1 MNLEEKL
8 QRVPDKPGVY
18 LMRDAAGDVI
28 YVGKAASLK
37 NRVRSYFRSLKNQ
50 SPKTQ
55 SLVKHID
62 DFEYIVTDTEV
73 EALILEFNLIKK
85 YDPKYNV
92 MFRDDKSYPYLKVTL
107 NEKFPR
113 LEITR
118 NMRKDGARYFGP
130 YTSVGALNETIRLL
144 RRLFP
149 LRTCRNSAFE
159 QRKRACLNAHI
170 KRCYA
175 PCVDQ
180 ISPEK
185 YREMVREVIL
195 FMEGKQ
201 GDLVARLQERM
212 EKAASELDFERA
224 AKLRDQIQAVEAV
237 LEKQKIDS
245 AGNEDQDVIAM
256 ARGINQVCLEVFY
269 VRKGK
274 LMGREHFFL
283 ERTDDLSREEVMSAF
298 LKQYYNRAAEIP
310 PVILLGDEAEDR
322 EVIQTWL
329 SQVKGR
335 KVILHVPKRGEK
347 LRLVEMVAANALVE
361 LQEHEE
367 DMRRKSMR
375 AEAALLELQEYL
387 KLDKLPLR
395 IECYDISNISGTDAV
410 GSMVVFENGEP
421 KRGDYR
427 RFKIKTV
434 TGPDDFASL
443 DEVLSRR
450 FKRRRNAGNDPRNES
465 VKDSANALGAAT
477 ASAAVPANAPRSTDA
492 SAAVPGEKP
501 KSDYGSVSGSGDSSF
516 GKLPDLVIIDG
527 GKGQLSA
534 AREVMAELG
543 VGGIPTFGLAKQQEE
558 LFVEGSPNPII
569 LPRNSQGLY
578 LLQRIRDE
586 AHRFAI
592 SYHRGLRDKK
602 LQESILDQV
611 PGIGPKRKRALLKE
625 FGSVK
630 GIRKASLEELAQVE
644 GMTMSAAQKL
654 QEFIG
659 DSHEDNGKN
668 AQ

>member
-1 MNLEEKL
+1 MTQMNLEEKL
-8 QRVPDKPGVY
+8 QRVPAKPGVY
-18 LMRDAAGDVI
+18 LMRNAAGDVI

-37 NRVRSYFRSLKNQ
+37 SRVRSYFRSPKSQ
-50 SPKTQ
+50 TPKTQ
-55 SLVKHID
+55 SLVKHIE

-130 YTSVGALNETIRLL
+130 YTSVGALNETVRLL

-175 PCVDQ
+175 PCVDK
-180 ISPEK
+180 INPEK
-185 YREMVREVIL
+185 YGEIVREVIL

-201 GDLVARLQERM
+201 EDLLARLQARM
-212 EKAASELDFERA
+212 EEAASQLDFEKA
-224 AKLRDQIQAVEAV
+224 AKLRDQIEAVEAV

-245 AGNEDQDVIAM
+245 AGDEDQDVIAM
-256 ARGINQVCLEVFY
+256 ARGTNQVCIEIFY

-298 LKQYYNRAAEIP
+298 LKQHYNRAAEIP
-310 PVILLGDEAEDR
+310 PVILLGDDADDR
-322 EVIQTWL
+322 ELIQEWL
-329 SQVKGR
+329 SQIRDR
-335 KVILHVPKRGEK
+335 KVTLHVPKRGEK

-361 LQEHEE
+361 LQEYEE
-367 DMRRKSMR
+367 DLRRKSMK
-375 AEAALLELQEYL
+375 AEEALLELQKYL
-387 KLDKLPLR
+387 HLDKLPLR

-421 KRGDYR
+421 KPGDYR
-427 RFKIKTV
+427 RFKLKSV
-434 TGPDDFASL
+434 TGPDDYASL
-443 DEVLSRR
+443 QEVLSRR
-450 FKRRRNAGNDPRNES
+450 FKNFNKNQAGDGEAS
-465 VKDSANALGAAT
+465 GAGGA
-477 ASAAVPANAPRSTDA
+477 
-492 SAAVPGEKP
+492 
-501 KSDYGSVSGSGDSSF
+501 GDSSF
-516 GKLPDLVIIDG
+516 GKVPELVIIDG

-534 AREVMAELG
+534 AREVMTELG
-543 VGGIPTFGLAKQQEE
+543 AGEIPTFGLAEKQEE
-558 LFVEGSPNPII
+558 LFVSGRQEPII
-569 LPRNSQGLY
+569 LPRNSQSLF
-578 LLQRIRDE
+578 LLQRLRNE

-592 SYHRGLRDKK
+592 SYHRGLRGKK
-602 LQESILDQV
+602 VQESILDQV

-630 GIRKASLEELAQVE
+630 GVRKASLEELCQVE
-644 GMTMSAAQKL
+644 GMTRSAAEKL
-654 QEFIG
+654 QEYLG
-659 DSHEDNGKN
+659 VSSENNSLKK
-668 AQ
+668 

>member
-8 QRVPDKPGVY
+8 QRVPDNPGVY

-37 NRVRSYFRSLKNQ
+37 NRVRSYFRSQKNQ

-62 DFEYIVTDTEV
+62 DFEIIVTDTEV

-107 NEKFPR
+107 NEKYPR
-113 LEITR
+113 IEITR

-130 YTSVGALNETIRLL
+130 YTSVGALNETVRLL

-170 KRCYA
+170 NRCYA

-201 GDLVARLQERM
+201 EDLVARLQERM
-212 EKAASELDFERA
+212 EEAASELDFEKA

-256 ARGINQVCLEVFY
+256 ARGTNQVCIEVFY

-283 ERTDDLSREEVMSAF
+283 ERTDDLSREEVMSVF

-310 PVILLGDEAEDR
+310 PVILLGDEAEERD
-322 EVIQTWL
+322 VIQAWL

-347 LRLVEMVAANALVE
+347 LRLVEMVAANALIE

-367 DMRRKSMR
+367 DVRRKTMK
-375 AEAALLELQEYL
+375 AEAALMELREHLQ
-387 KLDKLPLR
+387 LDKLPLR

-421 KRGDYR
+421 KPGDYR

-443 DEVLSRR
+443 REVLNRR
-450 FKRRRNAGNDPRNES
+450 FQRRRQAGKEPGNES
-465 VKDSANALGAAT
+465 VKDSVNAPGAAT
-477 ASAAVPANAPRSTDA
+477 ASAFIPGTANTSADA

-501 KSDYGSVSGSGDSSF
+501 KSDHSSVSGSWDSSF
-516 GKLPDLVIIDG
+516 GRLPDLVIIDG

-534 AREVMAELG
+534 VREVMAELG

-558 LFVEGSPNPII
+558 LFVEGSTDSII

-630 GIRKASLEELAQVE
+630 GIRKASLEELAQVK

-654 QEFIG
+654 QEYIG
-659 DSHEDNGKN
+659 GSHEGNGKN